1 MMITSWTIEQGPPP
15 AIEHD
20 CTDDDED
27 GDE

>member
-15 AIEHD
+15 VIEHD
-20 CTDDDED
+20 CTDDDAD

>member
-1 MMITSWTIEQGPPP
+1 MMETNWAIEQGPPP
-15 AIEHD
+15 VIEHD